1 MLYQGLSGRNYD
13 VDDHAMAKGGEGSIH
28 IIQGRGHQV
37 AKVFKPEKRNAQ
49 REEKLRNMVQERLTD
64 EQLQQIAWPQDVIY
78 DQNGF
83 AGYVMP
89 KLASTSSLTE
99 IYSTGKYD
107 LRFRLMAAINL
118 CAAVDTVHEMGQV
131 CGDLNPQNICV
142 NLDTNDRQNGFK
154 ITLVDTDSY
163 HFTAN
168 GKTYRCEVGLGDYIA
183 PELQKKLTNGL
194 DLKSVPLPSYTKETD
209 LFALAVH
216 IFYLLMNG
224 CHPFA
229 CAKEVNIHDHT
240 LEQMTSEGGKESVVA
255 PQPIENIKKGVF
267 PFHGNWPG
275 ITTPVYAPDFTS
287 LPPEIQN
294 LFICTFVDGDRDP
307 SKRVSALKWQSVL
320 QSSISSIFS
329 CGKVSS
335 HYYFNHMTECPLC
348 KVDQKIEELFHSM
361 SSDPGSQDIP
371 VKPDDQKIPPY
382 SSHQKVIVPS
392 NYPEPK
398 EKKIWKKIFFAMG
411 FFAIVFWF
419 AIVIDDCSKK
429 DIATPENSIEQEES
443 AVDGTDDLIQDHSS
457 VSEDELKDD
466 EKTIKE
472 TYDSY
477 ISLALKAMDDQYY
490 GLAIAYCDDAIALK
504 SNHNFSKR
512 SAYYWKAKA
521 YAAENKIKK
530 AIAVL
535 DEGLNKESLDYE
547 LSRECGGL
555 KEELEAMQ
563 WEAKWK
569 AKDMKKLNKIVSA
582 MKHRK
587 YKKAGKL
594 VYNYWGQYYDGKKI
608 YIRNRNVVPTIK
620 NGKGVM
626 VCKDKCMAYYGR
638 FQKGKMSG
646 KGVEAGIDAYGNSYK
661 IHGTYKNNK
670 LNGSALIYQWN
681 QWLGEEIYDL
691 ATEGIYQ
698 NNKENG
704 RMSFTYYYPG
714 GGVYRTC
721 YGNSANGERSVIRYE
736 PDVGY
741 VFAEAT
747 DGWYIRNEDKTSL
760 SGHGHPEYLDE
771 Y

>member
-13 VDDHAMAKGGEGSIH
+13 VDDRAMAKGGEGSIH

-78 DQNGF
+78 NQSGF
-83 AGYVMP
+83 AGYIML
-89 KLASTSSLTE
+89 KLSNTSSLTE

-163 HFTAN
+163 HFMAN
-168 GKTYRCEVGLGDYIA
+168 GRTYRCEVGLGDYIA

-229 CAKEVNIHDHT
+229 CAKETNVYDHT

-255 PQPIENIKKGVF
+255 PQPIENIKNGVF
-267 PFHGNWPG
+267 PFSGNWPG
-275 ITTPVYAPDFTS
+275 ITTPVYAPDFAS
-287 LPPEIQN
+287 LPPEIRN
-294 LFICTFVDGDRDP
+294 LFICTFVDGYRDP

-320 QSSISSIFS
+320 QSSIRNILP

-335 HYYFNHMTECPLC
+335 HYFFNHMAECPLC
-348 KVDQKIEELFHSM
+348 RVDQKIDEMFHSM
-361 SSDPGSQDIP
+361 ETGTGLGSQAIP
-371 VKPDDQKIPPY
+371 SEFSAQGKMPY
-382 SSHQKVIVPS
+382 SGSQIAPHY
-392 NYPEPK
+392 YPKPK
-398 EKKIWKKIFFAMG
+398 EKKIWINIRPVLVSLAIIFCFALSIADC
-411 FFAIVFWF
+411 FNEDIV
-419 AIVIDDCSKK
+419 A
-429 DIATPENSIEQEES
+429 PENSIEQEES
-443 AVDGTDDLIQDHSS
+443 AVDGNDGLTQDHSS
-457 VSEDELKDD
+457 VSGDKLKDD
-466 EKTIKE
+466 ENTIKE

-504 SNHNFSKR
+504 SDHNFSKK

-521 YAAENKIKK
+521 YAAKNKIKK

-535 DEGLNKESLDYE
+535 DDGLKKESWDRELEGLKA
-547 LSRECGGL
+547 
-555 KEELEAMQ
+555 ELEGMQ

-582 MKHRK
+582 MRHRK

-594 VYNYWGQYYDGKKI
+594 VYNYWGQFYDGKKI
-608 YIRNRNVVPTIK
+608 YIRNGKVVPTIE
-620 NGKGVM
+620 NGKGFM
-626 VCKDKCMAYYGR
+626 VCRDKCMAYYGR

-646 KGVEAGIDAYGNSYK
+646 KGVESGIDAYGNSYK

-670 LNGSALIYQWN
+670 LNGPAMIYQWN
-681 QWLGEEIYDL
+681 QGLGGEKYDL

-704 RMSFTYYYPG
+704 RMAFTYYYPG
-714 GGVYRTC
+714 GGVYHTY
-721 YGNSANGERSVIRYE
+721 YGNSADGERSVIRYE

-747 DGWYIRNEDKTSL
+747 DGWRISNKDKTSL
-760 SGHGHPEYLDE
+760 SGHGHPEYLDK
-771 Y
+771 